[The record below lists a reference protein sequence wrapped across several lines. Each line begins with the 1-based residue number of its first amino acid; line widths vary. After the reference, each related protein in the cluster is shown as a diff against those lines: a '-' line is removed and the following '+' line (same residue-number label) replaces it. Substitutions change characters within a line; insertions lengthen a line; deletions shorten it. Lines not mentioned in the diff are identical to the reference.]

1 MRRAP
6 VDILHELLGE
16 QGVGSQFALP
26 EHTAHYLCDVLRLEA
41 GEVVELF
48 DGAGLVVHARLI
60 TLRPAAHVEV
70 EHIAHIA
77 PHARAIILCQAIPKG
92 ERWEWILEKSTEL
105 GVSAIYPVTSARTI
119 VKVPAAKQAK
129 KLTRWTQIMESAA
142 RQSGR
147 VHTPSIHAPASIIQT
162 LDACHEATHIVA
174 ALHRDTRRINE
185 LLAGV
190 PEVGTLCLWAGPEGG
205 WTPDELETL
214 AQRGAHFTSLGPRVL
229 RAETAALSLLTLT
242 QHLAGDWS

>member
-26 EHTAHYLCDVLRLEA
+26 EHTAHYLCDVLRLDA

-48 DGAGLVVHARLI
+48 NGSGLVVRARLI
-60 TLRPAAHVEV
+60 TSGQSAHVEV
-70 EHIAHIA
+70 EHIEHIA
-77 PHARAIILCQAIPKG
+77 QHARPIILCQAIPKG
-92 ERWEWILEKSTEL
+92 ERWEWVLEKSTEL
-105 GVSAIYPVTSARTI
+105 GVSAIHPVISARTI
-119 VKVPAAKQAK
+119 VKIPAAKQAK
-129 KLTRWTQIMESAA
+129 KLARWTQIIESAA

-147 VHTPSIHAPASIIQT
+147 VHTPSIHAPASIIHT
-162 LDACHEATHIVA
+162 LDALQEATHIVA
-174 ALHRDTRRINE
+174 ALHRDTRHIHA
-185 LLAGV
+185 LLADV
-190 PEVGTLCLWAGPEGG
+190 PETGALCLWAGPEGG
-205 WTPDELETL
+205 WTSDELETL
-214 AQRGAHFTSLGPRVL
+214 AQCGAHFTSLGPRVL